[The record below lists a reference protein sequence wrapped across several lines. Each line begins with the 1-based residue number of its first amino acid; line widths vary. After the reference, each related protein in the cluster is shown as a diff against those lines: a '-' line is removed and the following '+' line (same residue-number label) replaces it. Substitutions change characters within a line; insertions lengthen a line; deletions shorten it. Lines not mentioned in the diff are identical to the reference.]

1 MLFTHVEDRY
11 LLLARGIGI
20 LNVKAENPP
29 GYTTGKNLVSWV
41 TGVIRSFFYPF
52 FLIDTFSFSG
62 VTKLAL
68 GKQADCQSFSNRT
81 A

>member
-20 LNVKAENPP
+20 LNVKTENPP

-41 TGVIRSFFYPF
+41 TGVIRSFFFTHF
-52 FLIDTFSFSG
+52 FNVI
-62 VTKLAL
+62 KLDKVGPL
-68 GKQADCQSFSNRT
+68 KR
-81 A
+81 